1 MSNESGAQLSEQRD
15 LAHHN
20 IGQLNRAMVGWF
32 EFARKT
38 LATAEANVAALCNHA
53 SQLAQA
59 ESPVE
64 CVRLQTEFVK
74 SSMASMQKQSTD
86 IMSAGREAAE

>member
-1 MSNESGAQLSEQRD
+1 MSNESGAQLSELRD

-20 IGQLNRAMVGWF
+20 IGQLNRAVVGWF

-38 LATAEANVAALCNHA
+38 LDAAEANATAFCDHA
-53 SQLAQA
+53 SRLAQA

-64 CVRLQTEFVK
+64 CVKLQTEFMK
-74 SSMASMQKQSTD
+74 SSMASMQKLSTD
-86 IMSAGREAAE
+86 MMRAGKEAEE

>member
-1 MSNESGAQLSEQRD
+1 LSS
-15 LAHHN
+15 
-20 IGQLNRAMVGWF
+20 I
-32 EFARKT
+32 
-38 LATAEANVAALCNHA
+38 NVAALCNHA

-74 SSMASMQKQSTD
+74 STMASMQKQSMD
-86 IMSAGREAAE
+86 MMRAGKEAAE

>member
-1 MSNESGAQLSEQRD
+1 VRRD
-15 LAHHN
+15 
-20 IGQLNRAMVGWF
+20 
-32 EFARKT
+32 
-38 LATAEANVAALCNHA
+38 HA

-86 IMSAGREAAE
+86 MMRAGKEAAE

>member
-1 MSNESGAQLSEQRD
+1 MSNESGAQLSELRD

-20 IGQLNRAMVGWF
+20 IGQLSRAVVGWF

-38 LATAEANVAALCNHA
+38 LDAAEAKVAALCNHA

-64 CVRLQTEFVK
+64 CVRLQTEFMK
-74 SSMASMQKQSTD
+74 SSVVSMQKQSMD
-86 IMSAGREAAE
+86 MMRAGKEAAE